1 MLFCGHNVTLVPPSL
16 QEIQN
21 SEKHFPSHQKF
32 KFQGCRGHATGP
44 KEPPNQEIHCA
55 KKHWAWCG
63 TNRKA
68 ILLACRMINV
78 NVFYFHSYIL
88 HFFVKTIVTNYM
100 FKSFS
105 CSTHKQEHAFEAR
118 VPQRTSEGEIYGVK
132 YFYLVKFQRHDLGN
146 IPYIL

>member
-88 HFFVKTIVTNYM
+88 HFFCKDHRDELCLNHLVVQLTNRNM
-100 FKSFS
+100 HLKPG
-105 CSTHKQEHAFEAR
+105 CRKGPAR
-118 VPQRTSEGEIYGVK
+118 VK
-132 YFYLVKFQRHDLGN
+132 Y
-146 IPYIL
+146 ICC